1 VGVSIGDGGV
11 DWSSIAGKFWSGEVN
26 SVSRL
31 GCCET
36 MLREWRCAGS
46 AVCMLGAFCMP
57 GPIDS
62 DVSCGCSGWIGEE
75 WMESGV
81 RPDRRGGASD
91 ANGGE

>member
-1 VGVSIGDGGV
+1 VGESIGDGGV
-11 DWSSIAGKFWSGEVN
+11 DWSNIVGKFWSGEAN

-31 GCCET
+31 GRCGT
-36 MLREWRCAGS
+36 ALREWCCVGS
-46 AVCMLGAFCMP
+46 VVCMP
-57 GPIDS
+57 DPIES

-91 ANGGE
+91 TNGGE